1 MPSIELT
8 WEQFEE
14 IRKNLEAVHQAYSLN
29 ADDGTVSNTIVDSE
43 WDNDGVKVT
52 IDLP

>member
-1 MPSIELT
+1 MPSITLT

-14 IRKNLEAVHQAYSLN
+14 IRKNLEAVHQAYAMN
-29 ADDGTVSNTIVDSE
+29 ADEGELKNTIVDSE
-43 WDNDGVKVT
+43 WDNTEVKVT

>member
-1 MPSIELT
+1 MPSITLT

-14 IRKNLEAVHQAYSLN
+14 IRKNLEAVHQAHALS
-29 ADDGTVSNTIVDSE
+29 AGEGEVSNTIVESE
-43 WDNDGVKVT
+43 WNNTEVKVT